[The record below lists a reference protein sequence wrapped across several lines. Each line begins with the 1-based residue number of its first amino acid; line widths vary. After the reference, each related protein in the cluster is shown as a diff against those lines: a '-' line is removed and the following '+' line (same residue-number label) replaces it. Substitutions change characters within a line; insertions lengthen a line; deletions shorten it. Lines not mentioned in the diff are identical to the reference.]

1 MSLQN
6 LHRLVKEG
14 EAELERLHGERSKL
28 LPGDRDG
35 ASRIRTF
42 ITGAANDLEDLKRQ
56 VNELEKVEHS
66 AERAA
71 ERAAGRAAA
80 QRAQVLQSNLVKQWA
95 EWQRLIEQAVAASR
109 ELHATIRATA
119 EEAGQAVKHHHGRDH
134 AGLRNQGFA
143 LIPSASATTG
153 GVTQAVAAQVV
164 ALIDALPVGLGVAP
178 EYLLIN
184 RGALPSGA
192 EPQPVLLDRVARA
205 FNGFNTRAADLC
217 TEPQIEEVAPC
228 CKT

>member
-1 MSLQN
+1 MSSLQH
-6 LHRLVKEG
+6 LHRFIKEG
-14 EAELERLHGERSKL
+14 EAELARLHGDRSRL
-28 LPGDRDG
+28 APGDREG

-56 VNELEKVEHS
+56 VAELEKIEHS
-66 AERAA
+66 AERTA

-80 QRAQVLQSNLVKQWA
+80 QRAQVLQSNLLKHWA
-95 EWQRLIEQAVAASR
+95 EWQRLVELVIAASR
-109 ELHATIRATA
+109 ELDATIKAAA
-119 EEAGQAVKHHHGRDH
+119 EEARQAVKHHHGRDH

-153 GVTQAVAAQVV
+153 PVTQAVAAQVV
-164 ALIDALPVGLGVAP
+164 ALVDALPVGLGVAP

-205 FNGFNTRAADLC
+205 FAGFNTRAADLC
-217 TEPQIEEVAPC
+217 TEPEPQEIAA
-228 CKT
+228 